1 MPKYVYECLA
11 NGKKVEVSHPSNVS
25 LECWGQLC
33 YVGQIE
39 MGSTSFKAPV
49 KRVIGSPKLIIPTGN
64 TRLKENGFTK
74 LIKRDEGVYENVTA
88 LDGEEKYMIADSPET
103 VPRLDKKIK
112 D

>member
-11 NGKKVEVSHPSNVS
+11 NGKKIEVSHPSNTS

-39 MGSTSFKAPV
+39 MGSTSFEAPIQKV
-49 KRVIGSPKLIIPTGN
+49 MGTPRLINPTGN
-64 TRLKENGFTK
+64 SRLKENGFTK
-74 LIKRDEGVYENVTA
+74 LVKRDEGVYENVTA
-88 LDGEEKYMIADSPET
+88 LGGEEKYMVAGNPKT
-103 VPRLDKKIK
+103 VPRLDRKIK